1 MPQPVSLND
10 IAKHLGLSQ
19 MTVSRVINRTG
30 KASAETTARVLAAVE
45 QLGYRRDVFASINAR
60 KRNPGMGGRRVLVDW
75 IAEPPDTPSAFSFY
89 SVVVLQVLAGL
100 EALGCRTTLT
110 DLTRQGADRAAELA
124 GADAVVFC
132 SPIGESVVRIV
143 DGFARDA
150 HRVALFQEMP
160 GALTVNPDDELGGRL
175 AAELF
180 HRLGHRRV
188 AVYGTPDQA
197 SQVARGAAFR
207 RRLAQLAPEAHVEAL
222 HYRLQSDGV
231 TATLAEMQA
240 PLAARLAFTE
250 PLPTAVFC
258 AGGYATFALYRFM
271 RTQGLSIPRTIGVV
285 GYDSLPFYE
294 AIDTPISHIG
304 FDLSQVT
311 REAVAAAARLLD
323 PAAPAAPEAPR
334 TVPCALDDRGS
345 LLPASEMDHALAPSR

>member
-1 MPQPVSLND
+1 
-10 IAKHLGLSQ
+10 
-19 MTVSRVINRTG
+19 
-30 KASAETTARVLAAVE
+30 
-45 QLGYRRDVFASINAR
+45 
-60 KRNPGMGGRRVLVDW
+60 MGGRRVLVDW

-100 EALGCRTTLT
+100 EAIGCQTTLT
-110 DLTRQGADRAAELA
+110 DLTRQGADRAADLA

-132 SPIGESVVRIV
+132 SPVGDRVVRLV
-143 DGFARDA
+143 DGLARDA
-150 HRVALFQEMP
+150 CRVALFQELP

-188 AVYGTPDQA
+188 AMYGTPDQA

-207 RRLAQLAPEAHVEAL
+207 RRLAQLDPDAHVEAL
-222 HYRLQSDGV
+222 HYRLQADGV
-231 TATLAEMQA
+231 TASLTEMQA
-240 PLAARLAFTE
+240 PLAARLASTE

-258 AGGYATFALYRFM
+258 AGGYATFALYRFL

-304 FDLSQVT
+304 FDLSNVT
-311 REAVAAAARLLD
+311 REAVAATARLLD
-323 PAAPAAPEAPR
+323 PATNAAREEPR

-345 LLPASEMDHALAPSR
+345 LLPVSEMDHALAPSR